1 MGVAL
6 AVAAWGAMLAMGMG
20 VILRVRRYQVP
31 ADRRRELRHAA
42 ARGFAVWAVVGV
54 ALLSPFAR
62 LIPERVWPILS
73 PFVMTLWPSWS
84 LAAFL
89 ARRLPAGSGLL
100 MFLLGAVAA
109 VLWAAILWSPV
120 LALRWRR
127 MPIWLGLA
135 GQGMLWIAVIALY
148 RLSLPV

>member
-6 AVAAWGAMLAMGMG
+6 AVASWGAMLAMGMA
-20 VILRVRRYQVP
+20 VILRVRRYQLP

-54 ALLSPFAR
+54 GLLSPFVR

-84 LAAFL
+84 LAAALAGLIRVTAGLPLFL
-89 ARRLPAGSGLL
+89 VSAAG
-100 MFLLGAVAA
+100 AI
-109 VLWAAILWSPV
+109 LWTAILWSPV

-135 GQGMLWIAVIALY
+135 GQGMLWIAVIALN